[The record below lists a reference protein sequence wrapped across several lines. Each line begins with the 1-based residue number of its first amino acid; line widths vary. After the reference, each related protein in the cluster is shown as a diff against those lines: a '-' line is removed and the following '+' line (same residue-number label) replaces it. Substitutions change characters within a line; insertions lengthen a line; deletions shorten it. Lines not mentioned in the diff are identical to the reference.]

1 MQFFKLAATI
11 VAAAS
16 AVSAFDITKPGPEEW
31 WVAKSTNVLEW
42 QCKSSDTNPQY
53 TVLIGN
59 SNVPT
64 LTIPQAIIAIIND
77 FDCSITISSAQ
88 ADHLPATGY
97 QLYLADPLNNTHVF
111 ATSQPFEIKP
121 LGSLYASQE
130 NAGKPSGSGA
140 SGSGGAKPTSG
151 SSSAGDEG
159 SALGLASSTFAVTAA
174 VAGVFAALF

>member
-1 MQFFKLAATI
+1 MQFLKLAATLA
-11 VAAAS
+11 AAAS
-16 AVSAFDITKPGPEEW
+16 AVSAFDITKPNPDEW

-42 QCKSSDTNPQY
+42 QCKTETTNPQY

-59 SNVPT
+59 PNVPAYERP
-64 LTIPQAIIAIIND
+64 IASIAIIND
-77 FDCSITISSAQ
+77 YDCSLSIANTQ
-88 ADHLPATGY
+88 ADFPPATGY
-97 QLYLADPLNNTHVF
+97 YIQLADPFNNTHVF

-130 NAGKPSGSGA
+130 NAGKPSNA
-140 SGSGGAKPTSG
+140 SGSAGGANPTSG

-159 SALGLASSTFAVTAA
+159 SALGLASSTMAVTAA